1 MLEEIIGAF
10 IVVGVVMFVLNLA
23 FAALCLVCSAFTT
36 KKD

>member
-10 IVVGVVMFVLNLA
+10 IVVGVVMFVLNFA
-23 FAALCLVCSAFTT
+23 FAAVCLICGAFTT